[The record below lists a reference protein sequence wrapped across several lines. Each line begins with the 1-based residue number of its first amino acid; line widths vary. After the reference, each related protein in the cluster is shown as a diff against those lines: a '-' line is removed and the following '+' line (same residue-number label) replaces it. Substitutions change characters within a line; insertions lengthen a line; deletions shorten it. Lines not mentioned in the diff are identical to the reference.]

1 MKAIGSSLPLA
12 SLLLLLTLRSLC
24 RGDVLAQRGD
34 VHEDPL
40 VVETTSGLVRGFSR
54 IVLDHEVHIFYG
66 IPFAKP
72 PIGPLRFRKPLPIEP
87 WHGILNATVLP
98 NSCYQERYEYF
109 PGFEGEEM
117 WNPNTNVSEDCLYL
131 NIWVPQKFKLRHKG
145 SEPPDGSKRNGLAI
159 LVWIYGGG
167 FMTGTATLDVY
178 DADIMASTSGV
189 IIASMQYR
197 VGAFGFL
204 YLNKHFGT
212 NSEEAPGNMGLW
224 DQALALRWLRDNAA
238 AFGGDPDLITI
249 FGESAGGSS
258 ASLHLISPVTRGL
271 VRRGILQSGTLN
283 APWSYMTGEK
293 AHEVARYLVND
304 CGCNS
309 TMLQDNPARVMACM
323 RSVDARTISVQ
334 QWNSYWGILGFPS
347 APTIDGVFLPK
358 HPLDLLRESDF
369 KDTEILIGN
378 NENEGTY
385 FILYDF
391 IEYFQKDTASFLERD
406 KFIHIIDTIFK
417 NMSQIERDAIMFQY
431 TDWEQVNDGY
441 LNQKMVADVV
451 GDYFFI
457 CPSIHFA
464 QLFADRGMKV
474 YYYFFTQRTS
484 TNLWGEWMGVM
495 HGDEIEYVFGHP
507 LNMSLKYT
515 DNERELSL
523 RMIQVF
529 SQFAYDGKPT
539 SDEAEWP
546 PYSRN
551 QPEYFVFNAE
561 KSGLGKGMRATTCA
575 FWNEFLPRLKGL
587 PDPEP
592 GTCNSVIAS
601 SVSASTAARRSY
613 WTKTENVFLLSTT
626 ILTSLW
632 MVVRVNG

>member
-1 MKAIGSSLPLA
+1 MKAIGSSLIIAQLVLA
-12 SLLLLLTLRSLC
+12 LITKSLGFGRP
-24 RGDVLAQRGD
+24 DVLGQRND

-54 IVLDHEVHIFYG
+54 NVAVRDVHIFYG

-87 WHGILNATVLP
+87 WHGVLNATVLP

-117 WNPNTNVSEDCLYL
+117 WNPNTNISEDCLYL
-131 NIWVPQKFKLRHKG
+131 NIWVPQRVKLRHKG
-145 SEPPDGSKRNGLAI
+145 SEPPDSSERNGLPI

-178 DADIMASTSGV
+178 DADIMAAMSSV

-204 YLNKHFGT
+204 YLNKHFGS

-293 AHEVARYLVND
+293 AHEVARVLVDD

-309 TMLQDNPARVMACM
+309 TMLQENPARVMACM
-323 RSVDARTISVQ
+323 RSVDAKTISVQ

-347 APTIDGVFLPK
+347 APTIDGIFLPK

-369 KDTEILIGN
+369 KDTEIIIGN
-378 NENEGTY
+378 NENEG
-385 FILYDF
+385 FF
-391 IEYFQKDTASFLERD
+391 A
-406 KFIHIIDTIFK
+406 
-417 NMSQIERDAIMFQY
+417 
-431 TDWEQVNDGY
+431 
-441 LNQKMVADVV
+441 KM
-451 GDYFFI
+451 
-457 CPSIHFA
+457 P
-464 QLFADRGMKV
+464 
-474 YYYFFTQRTS
+474 
-484 TNLWGEWMGVM
+484 
-495 HGDEIEYVFGHP
+495 
-507 LNMSLKYT
+507 
-515 DNERELSL
+515 
-523 RMIQVF
+523 
-529 SQFAYDGKPT
+529 
-539 SDEAEWP
+539 
-546 PYSRN
+546 
-551 QPEYFVFNAE
+551 
-561 KSGLGKGMRATTCA
+561 
-575 FWNEFLPRLKGL
+575 
-587 PDPEP
+587 
-592 GTCNSVIAS
+592 
-601 SVSASTAARRSY
+601 
-613 WTKTENVFLLSTT
+613 
-626 ILTSLW
+626 
-632 MVVRVNG
+632 